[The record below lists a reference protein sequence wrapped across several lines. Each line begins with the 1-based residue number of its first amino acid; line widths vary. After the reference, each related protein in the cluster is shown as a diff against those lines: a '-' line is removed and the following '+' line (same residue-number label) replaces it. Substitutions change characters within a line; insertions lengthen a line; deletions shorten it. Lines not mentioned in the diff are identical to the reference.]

1 MANRFNFC
9 LLDPKRVVTY
19 YSRYTYCYQP
29 LNAAL
34 RQMNLDCIF
43 KYRTFIR
50 DIHTF
55 LKNQSETRCKN
66 APAHVYNLYRG
77 QVISIE
83 QLKQLETIQ
92 GRTNEFFAFNNFT
105 STSADR
111 EFAAGMALASVNND
125 SNLVPVLFHIVID
138 PRKTKHPFADIG
150 ESSHFSGECE
160 TLIDMGAI
168 FYVNEIIPAGPGMSN
183 SVLLV

>member
-1 MANRFNFC
+1 MTNRFYFC
-9 LLDPKRVVTY
+9 LLDPKQAVTC

-34 RQMNLDCIF
+34 RQMNLDCMF
-43 KYRTFIR
+43 KYRTFIH

-55 LKNQSETRCKN
+55 LKDQSEARCKN
-66 APAHVYNLYRG
+66 ASARVYNLYRG
-77 QVISIE
+77 QIISIE

-111 EFAAGMALASVNND
+111 EFAAGMALASVNGD
-125 SNLVPVLFHIVID
+125 SNFMPVLFHMVID
-138 PRKTKHPFADIG
+138 PTKTKHPFADIG

-168 FYVNEIIPAGPGMSN
+168 FYVNEIIRAETGM
-183 SVLLV
+183 